1 MQPNI
6 GFVTPFGT
14 DGASAANIS
23 PEDAVLYV
31 GNLHSE
37 ADDQLIYQHFLPYG
51 KVEPSDPGPKC
62 GYQEELVHRR
72 KQRLLL
78 RQLLEWR

>member
-1 MQPNI
+1 MQPTI
-6 GFVTPFGT
+6 GFVTPFGS
-14 DGASAANIS
+14 DGASTTNIS

-37 ADDQLIYQHFLPYG
+37 ADEQLIYQHFLPYG
-51 KVEPSDPGPKC
+51 KVRSSDPGPKRR
-62 GYQEELVHRR
+62 YQEELVHWR

-78 RQLLEWR
+78 RQLLRW